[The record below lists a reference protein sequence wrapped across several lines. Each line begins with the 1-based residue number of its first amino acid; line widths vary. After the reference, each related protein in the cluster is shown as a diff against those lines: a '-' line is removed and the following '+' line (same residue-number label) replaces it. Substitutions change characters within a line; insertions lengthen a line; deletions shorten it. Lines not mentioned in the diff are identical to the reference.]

1 MTATNAFLF
10 PGQGAQQVGM
20 GKDLYEA
27 FAAPR
32 RIFEQAEAACGLPLR
47 KLCFE
52 GPEDQL
58 ARTDICQ
65 PAIFTVSAAA
75 LAVLDDLLSP
85 EQVAQLRPAY
95 LAGLSLGEYTALY
108 AADAIDLG
116 PAVKLV
122 ARRGQ
127 LMQQAAGS
135 VPSGMVAVSGLDEPK
150 ARDLAAAAVE
160 AAGTGECM
168 TCANFNSPGQIV
180 LSGSAGACKKVEELA
195 ASFGAKGA
203 MPLKVAGAFHSQIMA
218 PAAEGLAEELAGVQ
232 FRTPNRPVVAN
243 VDGKCYTDAA
253 EIPGKLLAQLTS
265 AVRWQ
270 QSVEFMIQQGIRQ
283 FQEIGPGR
291 VLAGLM
297 RRIDRQAVVVSLNSR
312 EAIEKFYHAIAG

>member
-1 MTATNAFLF
+1 MTATNAFIF

-52 GPEDQL
+52 GPKEEL

-108 AADAIDLG
+108 AADAIDLA
-116 PAVKLV
+116 PAVRLV

-127 LMQQAAGS
+127 LMQQAAQAT
-135 VPSGMVAVSGLDEPK
+135 PSGMVVVSGLEVAK
-150 ARDLAAAAVE
+150 AQELAAAA
-160 AAGTGECM
+160 AGGEVM
-168 TCANFNSPGQIV
+168 TCANFNCPGQIV
-180 LSGSAGACKKVEELA
+180 LSGSAGACKRVAELA
-195 ASFGAKGA
+195 ASFGAKGTI
-203 MPLKVAGAFHSQIMA
+203 PLDVAGAFHSQIMG
-218 PAAEGLAEELAGVQ
+218 PAAMGLARELETVQ

-243 VDGKCYTDAA
+243 VDGKCYADAS

-270 QSVEFMIQQGIRQ
+270 QSMEFLIAQGIKQ

-297 RRIDRQAVVVSLNSR
+297 RRIDRQAEVTSLNSR
-312 EAIEKFYHAIAG
+312 EAIEKFFHAIAG

>member
-52 GPEDQL
+52 GPKEEL
-58 ARTDICQ
+58 ARTDVCQ

-75 LAVLDDLLSP
+75 LAVVDDLLSP
-85 EQVAQLRPAY
+85 EQAQQLRPAY

-108 AADAIDLG
+108 AADAIDLA
-116 PAVKLV
+116 PAVRLV

-127 LMQQAAGS
+127 LMQQAAQA
-135 VPSGMVAVSGLDEPK
+135 VPSGMVAVSGLDEAK
-150 ARDLAAAAVE
+150 AQELAAAA
-160 AAGTGECM
+160 AGGETM
-168 TCANFNSPGQIV
+168 TCANFNCPGQIV
-180 LSGSAGACKKVEELA
+180 LSGSAAACKRVEDLA

-203 MPLKVAGAFHSQIMA
+203 MSLEVAGAFHSRIMA
-218 PAAEGLAEELAGVQ
+218 PAAEGLARELATVQ

-243 VDGKCYTDAA
+243 VDGKCYADAS

-270 QSVEFMIQQGIRQ
+270 QSMEFLIGQGVKQ

-297 RRIDRQAVVVSLNSR
+297 RRIDRQAEVTSLNSR
-312 EAIEKFYHAIAG
+312 EAIEKFYKAIAG